1 MSKQALVSVII
12 PVYNCENYIEKCIE
26 SVLLQSYENFEMILI
41 DDGSP
46 DNSGAICDKYA
57 EKDSRVRVIHKSN
70 GGVSSAR
77 KKGIENSTSAYIS
90 FIDSDDYIEPDYL
103 EKLMNAAQKTD
114 SDVVCC
120 NCIDEGI
127 TGQPNIC
134 IEKEQTLDSVQSM
147 LDCYFSGQRFA
158 YVIWGKVFKKSIAEK
173 LEFVKIR
180 YTEDT
185 HMMLQAFTL
194 SKKISLIPY
203 SGYHYIAQPDSAMA
217 VSKLFNVCMDS
228 LVTTEFLLKLS
239 IKTGEKYAEIAKKK
253 AVTTLFNTLSACAKQ
268 QKADNDSNLRPN
280 GDSFLNIYSMIEPK
294 YFFSGKIKGILAL
307 SYKKMPKATLKII
320 KIYQSLKNNK

>member
-103 EKLMNAAQKTD
+103 
-114 SDVVCC
+114 
-120 NCIDEGI
+120 
-127 TGQPNIC
+127 
-134 IEKEQTLDSVQSM
+134 
-147 LDCYFSGQRFA
+147 
-158 YVIWGKVFKKSIAEK
+158 
-173 LEFVKIR
+173 
-180 YTEDT
+180 
-185 HMMLQAFTL
+185 
-194 SKKISLIPY
+194 
-203 SGYHYIAQPDSAMA
+203 
-217 VSKLFNVCMDS
+217 
-228 LVTTEFLLKLS
+228 
-239 IKTGEKYAEIAKKK
+239 
-253 AVTTLFNTLSACAKQ
+253 
-268 QKADNDSNLRPN
+268 
-280 GDSFLNIYSMIEPK
+280 
-294 YFFSGKIKGILAL
+294 
-307 SYKKMPKATLKII
+307 
-320 KIYQSLKNNK
+320 